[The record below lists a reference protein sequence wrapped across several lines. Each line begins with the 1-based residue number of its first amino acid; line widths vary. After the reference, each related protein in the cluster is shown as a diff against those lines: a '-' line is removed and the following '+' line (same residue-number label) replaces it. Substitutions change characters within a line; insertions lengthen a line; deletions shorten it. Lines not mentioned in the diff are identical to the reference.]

1 MVADRSNECPNCNK
15 NKDTIRI
22 NEWDVKG
29 TIYVDDHFIDVS
41 YFHWVCK
48 NCLYMWNQNEPDRGH
63 IFDPELNEKQLK
75 KYKTCTGC
83 GNPPMYCDC
92 HG

>member
-29 TIYVDDHFIDVS
+29 TIYVADHFIDVS

-48 NCLYMWNQNEPDRGH
+48 NCLYMWNQYMPTIWLILIPH
-63 IFDPELNEKQLK
+63 I
-75 KYKTCTGC
+75 
-83 GNPPMYCDC
+83 
-92 HG
+92 